1 MILSENLLKRLNYSM
16 INKTIERILEKH
28 IIEHLFKGKIIIIYG
43 ARQVGKTTLVQML
56 LNKLDRNYLYL
67 NADEIDVRE
76 LLEDATSTKLKS
88 IVKNSSIVFIDEAQR
103 IKNIG
108 LTLKIFADQINEVQ
122 VIVTGSS
129 SLDLLSKINEPLTG
143 RKYEFILY
151 PLSFQELVNSTSII
165 EEKRF
170 LEFRLIYGYYPEIV
184 SKKVEEKELLKLLVN
199 SYLYKDLLNLEKI
212 KKPQILEKIVKVLAL
227 QVGNEVSYNEIAQ
240 LVDSDKQ
247 TVEKY
252 IYLLEKSFVIFRLQS
267 FSKNLRNEIKKS
279 KKIYFYDNGIRNA
292 IIGNFNLLSNRVDKG
307 ALFENFLISERLKY
321 IYYNNINCNRYF
333 WRTKQQQEIDY
344 IEEFEDL
351 DKQVNILNAYE
362 FKFSKK
368 AKPKFP
374 KTFTNIYKESRTMLI
389 TEDNFENFLGY

>member
-199 SYLYKDLLNLEKI
+199 SYLYKDILNLEKI

-240 LVDSDKQ
+240 IVDSDKQ

>member
-143 RKYEFILY
+143 RKFEFILY

-165 EEKRF
+165 EEKRL

-240 LVDSDKQ
+240 IVDSDKQ

>member
-184 SKKVEEKELLKLLVN
+184 SKKGEEKELLKLLVN

>member
-1 MILSENLLKRLNYSM
+1 M
-16 INKTIERILEKH
+16 INKTIERVLEKH

-143 RKYEFILY
+143 RKFEFILY
-151 PLSFQELVNSTSII
+151 PLSFQELVNSASII
-165 EEKRF
+165 EEKRL

-184 SKKVEEKELLKLLVN
+184 SKKGEEKELLKLLVN
-199 SYLYKDLLNLEKI
+199 SYLYKDILNLEKI
-212 KKPQILEKIVKVLAL
+212 KKPQILEKIVKALAL
-227 QVGNEVSYNEIAQ
+227 QVGKEVSYNEIAQ

>member
-212 KKPQILEKIVKVLAL
+212 KKPQILEKIVKALAL
-227 QVGNEVSYNEIAQ
+227 QVGKEVSYNEIAQ

>member
-1 MILSENLLKRLNYSM
+1 M

>member
-240 LVDSDKQ
+240 IVDSDKQ